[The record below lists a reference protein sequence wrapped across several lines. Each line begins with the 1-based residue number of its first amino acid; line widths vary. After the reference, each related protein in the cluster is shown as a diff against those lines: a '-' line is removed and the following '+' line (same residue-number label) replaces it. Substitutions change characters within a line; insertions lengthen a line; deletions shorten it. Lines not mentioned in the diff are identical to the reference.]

1 MIEEITTFENLP
13 KMMATLLQ
21 KVEGLYDRLDSIIR
35 PPQEPESKLWLNVSE
50 LQAYLPSHPKRQTIY
65 SWTSSR
71 LIPFHKKGRSIMFDK
86 NEIDAWLLDSEH
98 MKSISDLE
106 REANDFVKNKHLNT
120 K

>member
-35 PPQEPESKLWLNVSE
+35 PLQESESKLWLNVSE

-86 NEIDAWLLDSEH
+86 NEIDAWLQDSEH
-98 MKSISDLE
+98 MKSLSDLE
-106 REANDFVKNKHLNT
+106 REANNFVKNKHLKT